1 MSSDDINNF
10 YQVPPPQQREN
21 LTYIDAEGGE
31 KNNKMMMLKIHHRIA
46 NDHRTIYEYD
56 NSHLL
61 EADDYESENAND
73 SSNNTNHYNLSDSA
87 LDSPD
92 SIGIDTSM
100 ISCSTRSMDT
110 IDNMHNASIEE
121 SPSLQHDMRSRKP
134 LILSDYYSFQ
144 RPMYELMHEP
154 NPSSHRTSS
163 SSESNMLMSTMLPDT
178 AVKNNINNALDME
191 VEGSQEPMQQD
202 SSCPTCNQIFSVSSS
217 SPSPSS
223 SSAAAA
229 AAVIASSSSSQQ
241 EKHHVALPKA
251 CNFCMKN
258 YCHDTCLLPCDTCS
272 EAFCRNCSTPNYA
285 TSHGCICCLDCS
297 QSMN

>member
-1 MSSDDINNF
+1 MQSWHQEPSSTLTNRRRKREVLQALSGYSYDDNNTEAIVQNKKSRMMSSDDINNF

-134 LILSDYYSFQ
+134 LILSDYNSFQ
-144 RPMYELMHEP
+144 R
-154 NPSSHRTSS
+154 
-163 SSESNMLMSTMLPDT
+163 
-178 AVKNNINNALDME
+178 
-191 VEGSQEPMQQD
+191 Q
-202 SSCPTCNQIFSVSSS
+202 
-217 SPSPSS
+217 
-223 SSAAAA
+223 
-229 AAVIASSSSSQQ
+229 
-241 EKHHVALPKA
+241 
-251 CNFCMKN
+251 
-258 YCHDTCLLPCDTCS
+258 
-272 EAFCRNCSTPNYA
+272 
-285 TSHGCICCLDCS
+285 
-297 QSMN
+297 